1 MLDTV
6 QALGLSHGISWVSDG
21 CAFAIHDPNVY
32 MTEIAPRFFHKQ
44 THLRSF
50 HRQLSIWGFTRLE
63 TGAGGRG
70 VWFHKY
76 FIRSKPELIVRI
88 KRVPVKQNSP
98 TKSSSD
104 DMLEMSSNP
113 TMDYNDYQLPNS
125 GKIARAIGI
134 SSGDLDV
141 PKDGMLSQ
149 PNKSKRPTLPLRKQR
164 SSPSSN
170 ADEKKP
176 SAGAAEAAAAAA
188 AAARSAAMMRSTQAP
203 FAASMHHPTSLQRL
217 YALQEPSMP
226 LGGSPTASSLPPFIL
241 TSYGSMAG
249 NPNYPH
255 GSLMT
260 GPSNFRQLMP
270 SLAPSTSAAAS
281 SFANPSQM
289 EDVLVARQL
298 AAMGR
303 GPGIPS
309 AAPVGPSQPH
319 FSHDATFMARAM
331 VAESERRRQQQQAA
345 VMQAQAAHVAQAQ
358 AMNIRFPPSQQP
370 GNEMGGSDSDILAA
384 IQQRQRFLSQLE
396 SEFKAKMAG
405 RGGGGGGM

>member
-1 MLDTV
+1 
-6 QALGLSHGISWVSDG
+6 
-21 CAFAIHDPNVY
+21 
-32 MTEIAPRFFHKQ
+32 
-44 THLRSF
+44 
-50 HRQLSIWGFTRLE
+50 
-63 TGAGGRG
+63 
-70 VWFHKY
+70 
-76 FIRSKPELIVRI
+76 
-88 KRVPVKQNSP
+88 
-98 TKSSSD
+98 
-104 DMLEMSSNP
+104 
-113 TMDYNDYQLPNS
+113 MDYNDYQLPHS

-188 AAARSAAMMRSTQAP
+188 AAARSAATMRSTQAP

-217 YALQEPSMP
+217 YASQEPSMP
-226 LGGSPTASSLPPFIL
+226 LGGSSTASSLPPFIL

-249 NPNYPH
+249 NPNHPH

-270 SLAPSTSAAAS
+270 SLAPSTSAAAAAAS
-281 SFANPSQM
+281 SFANPSQI

-345 VMQAQAAHVAQAQ
+345 VMAQAQAAHVAQAQ
-358 AMNIRFPPSQQP
+358 AMNIRFPPSSQQP
-370 GNEMGGSDSDILAA
+370 GNEMGGGSDSDILAA
-384 IQQRQRFLSQLE
+384 IQQRQRFLSKLE

-405 RGGGGGGM
+405 RGGGGGM

>member
-1 MLDTV
+1 
-6 QALGLSHGISWVSDG
+6 
-21 CAFAIHDPNVY
+21 
-32 MTEIAPRFFHKQ
+32 
-44 THLRSF
+44 
-50 HRQLSIWGFTRLE
+50 
-63 TGAGGRG
+63 
-70 VWFHKY
+70 
-76 FIRSKPELIVRI
+76 
-88 KRVPVKQNSP
+88 
-98 TKSSSD
+98 
-104 DMLEMSSNP
+104 MLEMSSNP
-113 TMDYNDYQLPNS
+113 TMNYNDYQLPHS

-134 SSGDLDV
+134 SSDDLDG

-176 SAGAAEAAAAAA
+176 AAAAAAAA
-188 AAARSAAMMRSTQAP
+188 AAARSAAMMRSNQAP
-203 FAASMHHPTSLQRL
+203 FAASMHQPTSLQRL
-217 YALQEPSMP
+217 YASQEPSMP
-226 LGGSPTASSLPPFIL
+226 LGGSPTASGLPPFIL

-249 NPNYPH
+249 NPNFPR

-270 SLAPSTSAAAS
+270 SVASSSAAAAAAS

-303 GPGIPS
+303 VGPGIPS

-319 FSHDATFMARAM
+319 FSRDATFMARAM
-331 VAESERRRQQQQAA
+331 VAESERRRQQQAA
-345 VMQAQAAHVAQAQ
+345 VMQAQAAHAAQAQ
-358 AMNIRFPPSQQP
+358 AMNMRFPPSQQP
-370 GNEMGGSDSDILAA
+370 VNETGGSDNDILAA
-384 IQQRQRFLSQLE
+384 IQQRQRFLSKLE

-405 RGGGGGGM
+405 RGGGGGM

>member
-1 MLDTV
+1 
-6 QALGLSHGISWVSDG
+6 
-21 CAFAIHDPNVY
+21 
-32 MTEIAPRFFHKQ
+32 
-44 THLRSF
+44 
-50 HRQLSIWGFTRLE
+50 
-63 TGAGGRG
+63 
-70 VWFHKY
+70 
-76 FIRSKPELIVRI
+76 
-88 KRVPVKQNSP
+88 
-98 TKSSSD
+98 
-104 DMLEMSSNP
+104 MSSNP

-226 LGGSPTASSLPPFIL
+226 LGGSTTASSLPPFIL

-270 SLAPSTSAAAS
+270 SLAPSTSAAPS

>member
-1 MLDTV
+1 
-6 QALGLSHGISWVSDG
+6 
-21 CAFAIHDPNVY
+21 
-32 MTEIAPRFFHKQ
+32 
-44 THLRSF
+44 
-50 HRQLSIWGFTRLE
+50 
-63 TGAGGRG
+63 
-70 VWFHKY
+70 
-76 FIRSKPELIVRI
+76 
-88 KRVPVKQNSP
+88 
-98 TKSSSD
+98 
-104 DMLEMSSNP
+104 MSSNP
-113 TMDYNDYQLPNS
+113 TMDYNDYQLPHN

-134 SSGDLDV
+134 SADELDV
-141 PKDGMLSQ
+141 SKDGMLSQ

-164 SSPSSN
+164 SSPSTN
-170 ADEKKP
+170 TDEKKP
-176 SAGAAEAAAAAA
+176 SADAAAAAAAA

-203 FAASMHHPTSLQRL
+203 FAASMHNPTSLQRL
-217 YALQEPSMP
+217 YASQEPSMP
-226 LGGSPTASSLPPFIL
+226 LGGSPPTASGLPPFIL

-255 GSLMT
+255 GSLMN
-260 GPSNFRQLMP
+260 GPSTFRQLMP
-270 SLAPSTSAAAS
+270 SVASASAAS

-303 GPGIPS
+303 GPGLPS

-345 VMQAQAAHVAQAQ
+345 VMQAQAAQAQ
-358 AMNIRFPPSQQP
+358 AMNIRSPPSLQP
-370 GNEMGGSDSDILAA
+370 VNEMGGSDSDILAA
-384 IQQRQRFLSQLE
+384 IQQRQRFLSKLE